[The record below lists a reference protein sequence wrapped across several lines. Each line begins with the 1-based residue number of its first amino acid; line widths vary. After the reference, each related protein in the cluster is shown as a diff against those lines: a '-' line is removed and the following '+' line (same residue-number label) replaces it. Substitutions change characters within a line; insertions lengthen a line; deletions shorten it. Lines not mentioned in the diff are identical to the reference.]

1 MGSDR
6 EEIESACD
14 TAIGLPGHTE
24 HQALHAM
31 PVILERPLNVWT
43 SEMIAVEVT
52 LSKDEIRNDI
62 ERSKAP
68 APGALREGAST
79 VSARRQSLA
88 TTTNG

>member
-1 MGSDR
+1 
-6 EEIESACD
+6 
-14 TAIGLPGHTE
+14 
-24 HQALHAM
+24 M

-62 ERSKAP
+62 ERSKAR

-79 VSARRQSLA
+79 ASARRQSSA

>member
-31 PVILERPLNVWT
+31 RVILERPLTV
-43 SEMIAVEVT
+43 
-52 LSKDEIRNDI
+52 DERNERRRGDAI
-62 ERSKAP
+62 ERRDS
-68 APGALREGAST
+68 
-79 VSARRQSLA
+79 
-88 TTTNG
+88 